1 MDSAVDLSNTPSLS
15 KQYPEPIDMELRHL
29 RYFVAVGEDEHYGR
43 AAQRL
48 RVAQPALSSQIQD
61 LEREI
66 GVQLFD
72 RLPRGVRL
80 SAAGKVFLEDCRRIL
95 KDVNEAAI
103 RAERAARGIIGT
115 LRVGFTESASWH
127 GVVPDSLREFRRT
140 HPEVDLQLSS
150 LISQEQIEAVR
161 SGRLDTAFVY
171 VPTADPQIAEIVV
184 ESHHVVL
191 AVPRLHPVSRLK
203 KLRLRDLVETDFVW
217 FPRRHHPANYDRLL
231 QACSRGGLTN
241 PRIVQQAVDQ
251 ATMLSLVSCGLGV
264 AFVADA
270 TRWRCPEEVVLR
282 KVDDLRL
289 PLTVSCI
296 WRKDNR
302 SPLLARFLEG
312 ARQLAGTRKRREIG
326 GPWSGTKALRVAK
339 SLQDAR

>member
-66 GVQLFD
+66 GAQLFD

-115 LRVGFTESASWH
+115 LRVGFTESVSWH

-140 HPEVDLQLSS
+140 HPEADLQLSS
-150 LISQEQIEAVR
+150 LSSLEQIQAVR

-184 ESHHVVL
+184 DSHHVVL
-191 AVPRLHPVSRLK
+191 AIPRLHPVSRLK

-217 FPRRHHPANYDRLL
+217 FPRRQHPANYDRLL

-270 TRWRCPEEVVLR
+270 TRWRCPKEVVLR

-302 SPLLARFLEG
+302 SPLLARFLEH
-312 ARQLAGTRKRREIG
+312 ARQLAGAQRPTAAANG
-326 GPWSGTKALRVAK
+326 AVA
-339 SLQDAR
+339 

>member
-1 MDSAVDLSNTPSLS
+1 MDFAVDLSNTPSLS

-29 RYFVAVGEDEHYGR
+29 RYFVAVGEDENYGR

-66 GVQLFD
+66 GAQLFD

-140 HPEVDLQLSS
+140 HPEADLQLSS
-150 LISQEQIEAVR
+150 LISLEQIEAVR

-171 VPTADPQIAEIVV
+171 VPTADPHIAEIVV
-184 ESHHVVL
+184 DSHDVVL
-191 AVPRLHPVSRLK
+191 AIPRLHPVSRLK

-217 FPRRHHPANYDRLL
+217 FQRRQHPANYDRLL

-270 TRWRCPEEVVLR
+270 TRWRCPKEVVLR
-282 KVDDLRL
+282 EVDDLRL

-302 SPLLARFLEG
+302 SPLLATFLEH
-312 ARQLAGTRKRREIG
+312 ARQLAGTQRPTAAANG
-326 GPWSGTKALRVAK
+326 AVA
-339 SLQDAR
+339 